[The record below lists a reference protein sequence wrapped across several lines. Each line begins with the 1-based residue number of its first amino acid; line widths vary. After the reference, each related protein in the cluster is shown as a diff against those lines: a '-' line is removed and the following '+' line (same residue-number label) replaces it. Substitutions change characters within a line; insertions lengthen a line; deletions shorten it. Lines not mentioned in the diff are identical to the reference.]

1 MINCTR
7 IDARGYNKR
16 NGNMFDYMLA
26 TERLS
31 IDSAVAYY
39 AGSGPDPRQTL
50 NWGGSLAAELGL
62 EGRPVTREVMEKLG
76 KGFSPTGRP
85 LCKNAGKEARLV
97 IKTDRWGNV
106 RLDDDGKP
114 MEKWEGGHRVGFD
127 LTISAPGDVSVA
139 FALADE
145 REKLAILEAHRQ
157 ACAVAMRYIESKVE
171 TRRGEG
177 GKEVIGTQGLV
188 WTAADHVS
196 NRNVQC
202 DLHTHHLAFGVS
214 KGEDGRWGTF
224 DAIEI
229 YRHRHAADH
238 LYKAE
243 LYSAMKALGYGIQRE
258 HEVDVMGR
266 ETGQI
271 LTTIAGI
278 DRELV
283 LQAKTRRQEIL
294 DYVKEHPD
302 ASHDEAC
309 KATRKKKEEPPF
321 EQVVKDWQ
329 QTFANIARERPDLVP
344 TTQSLKQTQGQHL
357 DPHTF
362 DEVLQRM
369 HENEAMFCEHD
380 LVRELGMEFAGQK
393 NAEEI
398 LNMVKE
404 FTEQDDLVRV
414 KAEHLH
420 EDDRGIRLARKHRE
434 DRFCAT
440 WMVEW
445 EAEIIRRSKER
456 ENETDLKLFRST
468 VDREIAAYEKRKGF
482 TLTEEQKAATGHLT
496 HGTAGVGVMSGLAGT
511 GKTTVAEV
519 YKQCFEA
526 EGKQLMGLAVSG
538 KAAAK
543 LEEESGMPC
552 MSVAKF
558 FSQVRQGKVALT
570 KRDVVVLDEAGMVAT
585 DDTLKLMTYCQG
597 VGAKLVMQGDSD
609 QLQPIAAGNG
619 FELAK
624 MALGDT
630 KLTEIRRQK
639 NAGDLI
645 TANSFYERDHQ
656 GKVKDMRRGHR
667 SRQGTFDM
675 GTEILNNLKQRNC
688 IDDFGTDKQAIKA
701 LVDDYLKD
709 KTPMDEKLVLAH
721 TRSEVKALTTGIRT
735 GLQKQ
740 GVLDKEEFTFR
751 SIVKGQWED
760 LTLSRRDRVMF
771 TATNND
777 LGVINGTEGTVES
790 IRKDKSGGYD
800 VVVRIEGSN
809 PKENGRIVQFNTSE
823 HNALAH
829 RYAMTVHKAQGQGK
843 SEVYHLATNMGML
856 DQQSALVAFTRLTKG
871 SYRMYTT
878 DEMMERMAERL
889 GTERHK
895 EMALSVG
902 LSETQ
907 AAPVRNLVQDVE
919 ELLAGLKPQPQLPGM
934 HVKQREM
941 RLTR

>member
-7 IDARGYNKR
+7 IDARGRNKG
-16 NGNMFDYMLA
+16 NGNMFDYILA
-26 TERLS
+26 TERLA

-39 AGSGPDPRQTL
+39 AGSGPDPRQTI
-50 NWGGSLAAELGL
+50 NWGGSLAAGLGL
-62 EGRPVTREVMEKLG
+62 EGQPVTREVMELLG

-85 LCKNAGKEARLV
+85 LCKNAGEEPRLV
-97 IKTDRWGNV
+97 IKKDRWGNV

-127 LTISAPGDVSVA
+127 LTFSAPGDVSIL
-139 FALADE
+139 FALAE
-145 REKLAILEAHRQ
+145 GQEKLAIMGAHRQ
-157 ACAVAMRYIESKVE
+157 ASGKGMSHIESMVE
-171 TRRGEG
+171 TRRGKA

-188 WTAADHVS
+188 WAAADHVS
-196 NRNVQC
+196 NRNVEP
-202 DLHTHHLAFGVS
+202 DLHTHHLVFGIT
-214 KGEDGRWGTF
+214 KGEVGDDQWGTF

-229 YRHRHAADH
+229 YRHQHAADR

-243 LYSAMKALGYGIQRE
+243 LYSELQKLGYNIHRE
-258 HEVDVMGR
+258 REVDVMGR

-271 LTTIAGI
+271 LATVAGI

-283 LQAKTRRQEIL
+283 LQMKTRRQEIL
-294 DYVKEHPD
+294 DYVKQHPS

-329 QTFANIARERPDLVP
+329 QTFANIAKERPDLVP
-344 TTQSLKQTQGQHL
+344 TTQSLKQTKGQHL

-362 DEVLQRM
+362 DEVLKRM

-398 LNMVKE
+398 LRMAKE
-404 FTEQDDLVRV
+404 FIEQDDLVRV

-420 EDDRGIRLARKHRE
+420 EDDRGQRLARKHRE
-434 DRFCAT
+434 DRFAAT

-456 ENETDLKLFRST
+456 ENETDLRLFRST

-482 TLTEEQKAATGHLT
+482 TLTEEQKAAIGHLT
-496 HGTAGVGVMSGLAGT
+496 YGTAGVGVMSGLAGT

-526 EGKQLMGLAVSG
+526 EGKQLMGLAVGG
-538 KAAAK
+538 KAAKK

-570 KRDVVVLDEAGMVAT
+570 KKDVVVLDEAGMVAT
-585 DDTLKLMTYCQG
+585 GDTLKLMTYCQS

-639 NAGDLI
+639 NARDLI
-645 TANSFYERDHQ
+645 TANSFYERDDH
-656 GKVKDMRRGHR
+656 GRVKDMRRGHR
-667 SRQGTFDM
+667 SRQGSLDM
-675 GTEILNNLKQRNC
+675 GAEILQNLQKRKC

-709 KTPMDEKLVLAH
+709 PTPMDEKLVLAH
-721 TRSEVKALTTGIRT
+721 TRGEVATLNMAIRK
-735 GLQKQ
+735 GLQDQ
-740 GVLDKEEFTFR
+740 GVLDTEEVTFR

-760 LTLSRRDRVMF
+760 LTLSRRERIMF

-790 IRKDKSGGYD
+790 IRKDKAGGYD
-800 VVVRIEGSN
+800 LVVRIEASN
-809 PKENGRIVQFNTSE
+809 PKENGRLVRFNTSE

-829 RYAMTVHKAQGQGK
+829 RYAMTVHKSQGQGK
-843 SEVYHLATNMGML
+843 AEIYHLATNMGML

-878 DEMMERMAERL
+878 DDVMERMTERL

-919 ELLAGLKPQPQLPGM
+919 ELLAGLKPKPQVP
-934 HVKQREM
+934 VQKQRGPV
-941 RLTR
+941 LTR

>member
-7 IDARGYNKR
+7 IDARGRNKG

-26 TERLS
+26 TERLA

-39 AGSGPDPRQTL
+39 AGSGPDPRQTI
-50 NWGGSLAAELGL
+50 NWGGSLAAGLGL
-62 EGRPVTREVMEKLG
+62 EGQPVTRDVMELLG

-85 LCKNAGKEARLV
+85 LCKNAGKEPRLV

-157 ACAVAMRYIESKVE
+157 ACAVAMGYIENKVE
-171 TRRGEG
+171 TRREKG

-196 NRNVQC
+196 NRNVEP
-202 DLHTHHLAFGVS
+202 DLHTHHLVYGIS
-214 KGEDGRWGTF
+214 KGEDGKWGTF

-243 LYSAMKALGYGIQRE
+243 LYAAMNALGYGIQRE
-258 HEVDVMGR
+258 REVNAMGR

-271 LTTIAGI
+271 ITSIAGI
-278 DRELV
+278 ERELV
-283 LQAKTRRQEIL
+283 LQVKTRRQEIL
-294 DYVKEHPD
+294 DYVKEHPN

-321 EQVVKDWQ
+321 EQVIKDWQ
-329 QTFANIARERPDLVP
+329 QTFANIAKERPDLVP

-357 DPHTF
+357 DPYTF
-362 DEVLQRM
+362 DEVLKRL

-380 LVRELGMEFAGQK
+380 LVRELGMEFAGLK

-398 LNMVKE
+398 LQMVKE

-420 EDDRGIRLARKHRE
+420 EDDRGQRLARKHRE
-434 DRFCAT
+434 DRFAAT

-456 ENETDLKLFRST
+456 ENETDLRLFRST

-482 TLTEEQKAATGHLT
+482 TLTEEQKAAIGHLT
-496 HGTAGVGVMSGLAGT
+496 SGTAGVGVMSGLAGT

-526 EGKQLMGLAVSG
+526 EGKQLIGLAVGG
-538 KAAAK
+538 KAAKK

-570 KRDVVVLDEAGMVAT
+570 KKDVVVLDEAGMVAT
-585 DDTLKLMTYCQG
+585 GDTLKLMTYCQQIG
-597 VGAKLVMQGDSD
+597 CKLILQGDSD
-609 QLQPIAAGNG
+609 QLQPISAGNG

-645 TANSFYERDHQ
+645 TANSFYERDHH
-656 GKVKDMRRGHR
+656 GRVKDMRRGHR
-667 SRQGTFDM
+667 SRQGTLDM
-675 GTEILNNLKQRNC
+675 GAQILRNLKERNC

-709 KTPMDEKLVLAH
+709 PTAMDEKLVLAH
-721 TRSEVKALTTGIRT
+721 TRGEVTTLNMAIRK
-735 GLQKQ
+735 GLQEQ
-740 GVLDKEEFTFR
+740 GVLDKEEVTFR
-751 SIVKGQWED
+751 SIAKGQWED
-760 LTLSRRDRVMF
+760 LTLSRQDRVMF

-790 IRKDKSGGYD
+790 IRKDKAEGYD
-800 VVVRIEGSN
+800 LVVRIEASN
-809 PKENGRIVQFNTSE
+809 PKENGRLVRFNSSE

-829 RYAMTVHKAQGQGK
+829 RYAMTVHKSQGQGK
-843 SEVYHLATNMGML
+843 AEIYHLATNMGML

-878 DEMMERMAERL
+878 DDVMERMAERL

-902 LSETQ
+902 LSENQ

-919 ELLAGLKPQPQLPGM
+919 ELLAGLKPKPQVPM
-934 HVKQREM
+934 QKQRGPV
-941 RLTR
+941 LTL

>member
-7 IDARGYNKR
+7 IDARGHNKR

-39 AGSGPDPRQTL
+39 AGSGPDPRQTI

-62 EGRPVTREVMEKLG
+62 EGQPVTRDVMELLG

-97 IKTDRWGNV
+97 IKMDRWGNV

-139 FALADE
+139 FAIADE
-145 REKLAILEAHRQ
+145 REKLAILAAHRQ
-157 ACAVAMRYIESKVE
+157 ACAVAMGYIESKVE
-171 TRRGEG
+171 TRREKG

-196 NRNVQC
+196 NRNVEP
-202 DLHTHHLAFGVS
+202 DLHTHHLVYGIS
-214 KGEDGRWGTF
+214 KGEDGKWGTF

-243 LYSAMKALGYGIQRE
+243 LYSAMKALGYNIHRE
-258 HEVDVMGR
+258 REVDVQGR

-271 LTTIAGI
+271 LTSIAGI

-283 LQAKTRRQEIL
+283 LQTKTRRQEIL
-294 DYVKEHPD
+294 DYVKEHPS

-329 QTFANIARERPDLVP
+329 QTFANIAKERPDLVP

-357 DPHTF
+357 NPHTF
-362 DEVLQRM
+362 EEVLKRM

-393 NAEEI
+393 SAGEV
-398 LNMVKE
+398 LKMVEE
-404 FTEQDDLVRV
+404 FTQQDDLVRV

-420 EDDRGIRLARKHRE
+420 EDDRGDRLARKHRE

-482 TLTEEQKAATGHLT
+482 TLTEEQKAAIGHLT
-496 HGTAGVGVMSGLAGT
+496 YGTAGVGVMSGLAGT

-526 EGKQLMGLAVSG
+526 GGKQLMGLAVGG
-538 KAAAK
+538 KAAKK

-570 KRDVVVLDEAGMVAT
+570 KKDVVVLDEAGMVAT
-585 DDTLKLMTYCQG
+585 GDTLKLMTYCQS
-597 VGAKLVMQGDSD
+597 VGAKLIMQGDSD

-645 TANSFYERDHQ
+645 TANSFYERDHH
-656 GKVKDMRRGHR
+656 GRVKDMRRGHR
-667 SRQGTFDM
+667 SRQGTLDM
-675 GTEILNNLKQRNC
+675 GAQILRNLKERNC

-709 KTPMDEKLVLAH
+709 PTPMDEKLVLAH
-721 TRSEVKALTTGIRT
+721 TRGEVTTLNMAIRK
-735 GLQKQ
+735 GLQEQ
-740 GVLDKEEFTFR
+740 GVLDKEEVTFR

-760 LTLSRRDRVMF
+760 LTLSRQDRVMF

-790 IRKDKSGGYD
+790 IRKDKAGGYD
-800 VVVRIEGSN
+800 LVVRIEASN
-809 PKENGRIVQFNTSE
+809 PKENGRLVRFNTSE

-829 RYAMTVHKAQGQGK
+829 RYAMTVHKSQGQGK
-843 SEVYHLATNMGML
+843 AEIYHLATNMGML

-878 DEMMERMAERL
+878 DDVMERMAERL

-919 ELLAGLKPQPQLPGM
+919 ELLAGLKPKPQVP
-934 HVKQREM
+934 VEKQKGPV
-941 RLTR
+941 LTL

>member
-7 IDARGYNKR
+7 IDARGHNKR

-26 TERLS
+26 TERLA

-39 AGSGPDPRQTL
+39 AGSGPDPRQTI

-62 EGRPVTREVMEKLG
+62 EGQPVTREVMELLG

-85 LCKNAGKEARLV
+85 LCKNAGEEPRLV
-97 IKTDRWGNV
+97 IKKDRWDNV

-114 MEKWEGGHRVGFD
+114 MEKWQGGHRVGFD

-157 ACAVAMRYIESKVE
+157 ACAVAMGYIESKVE
-171 TRRGEG
+171 TRREKG

-196 NRNVQC
+196 NRNVEP
-202 DLHTHHLAFGVS
+202 DLHTHHLVYGIS
-214 KGEDGRWGTF
+214 KGEDGKWGTF

-258 HEVDVMGR
+258 REVDVQGR

-271 LTTIAGI
+271 LTSIAGI

-283 LQAKTRRQEIL
+283 LQTKTRRQEIL
-294 DYVKEHPD
+294 DYVKEHPS

-344 TTQSLKQTQGQHL
+344 TTPSLKQTQGQHL

-362 DEVLQRM
+362 DEVLKRM

-393 NAEEI
+393 SAGEV
-398 LNMVKE
+398 LKMVEE
-404 FTEQDDLVRV
+404 FTQQDDLVRV

-420 EDDRGIRLARKHRE
+420 EDDRGNRLARKHRE
-434 DRFCAT
+434 DRFAAT

-482 TLTEEQKAATGHLT
+482 TLTEEQKAAIGHLT

-526 EGKQLMGLAVSG
+526 EGKRLMGLAVGG
-538 KAAAK
+538 KAAKK

-570 KRDVVVLDEAGMVAT
+570 KKDVVVLDEAGMIAT
-585 DDTLKLMTYCQG
+585 GDTLKLMTYCQRIG
-597 VGAKLVMQGDSD
+597 CKLLVQGDTD

-639 NAGDLI
+639 NAGDLV
-645 TANSFYERDHQ
+645 TANSFYERDHH
-656 GKVKDMRRGHR
+656 GRVKDMRRGHR
-667 SRQGTFDM
+667 SRQGTLDM
-675 GTEILNNLKQRNC
+675 GAQILRNLKERNC

-709 KTPMDEKLVLAH
+709 PTPMDEKLVLAH
-721 TRSEVKALTTGIRT
+721 TRGEVTTLNMAIRK
-735 GLQKQ
+735 GLQEQ
-740 GVLDKEEFTFR
+740 GVLDKEEVTFR

-760 LTLSRRDRVMF
+760 LTLSRQDRVMF

-790 IRKDKSGGYD
+790 IRKDKVGGYD
-800 VVVRIEGSN
+800 LVVRIEASN
-809 PKENGRIVQFNTSE
+809 PKENGRLVRFNSSE

-829 RYAMTVHKAQGQGK
+829 RYAMTVHKSQGQGK
-843 SEVYHLATNMGML
+843 AEIYHLATNMGML

-878 DEMMERMAERL
+878 DDVMERMTERL

-919 ELLAGLKPQPQLPGM
+919 ELLAGLKPKPQVP
-934 HVKQREM
+934 VQKQRGPV
-941 RLTR
+941 LTR

>member
-1 MINCTR
+1 
-7 IDARGYNKR
+7 
-16 NGNMFDYMLA
+16 MFDYMLA

-62 EGRPVTREVMEKLG
+62 EGRPVTREVMEQLG

>member
-7 IDARGYNKR
+7 IDARGHNKH

-39 AGSGPDPRQTL
+39 VGSGPDPRQTL

-62 EGRPVTREVMEKLG
+62 EGQPVTREVMEKLG

-171 TRRGEG
+171 TRRGEAG
-177 GKEVIGTQGLV
+177 VDVIGTAGLV
-188 WTAADHVS
+188 WAAADHVS
-196 NRNVQC
+196 NRNVES
-202 DLHTHHLAFGVS
+202 DLHTHHLSFGVS

-258 HEVDVMGR
+258 REVDVMGR

-283 LQAKTRRQEIL
+283 LQTKTRRQEIL

-329 QTFANIARERPDLVP
+329 QTFANIAKERPDLVP

-393 NAEEI
+393 DANQI
-398 LNMVKE
+398 LQMVKE

-420 EDDRGIRLARKHRE
+420 EDDRGNRLARKHRE

-445 EAEIIRRSKER
+445 EVEIIRRSKER

-468 VDREIAAYEKRKGF
+468 VDREIAAYEKQKGF
-482 TLTEEQKAATGHLT
+482 TLTEEQKAAIGHLT

-526 EGKQLMGLAVSG
+526 EGKRLMGLAVGG
-538 KAAAK
+538 KAAKK

-667 SRQGTFDM
+667 SRQGTIDM
-675 GTEILNNLKQRNC
+675 GTEILENLKQRNC
-688 IDDFGTDKQAIKA
+688 IDDFGTERQAIKA

-721 TRSEVKALTTGIRT
+721 TRSEVKALTMGIRN
-735 GLQKQ
+735 GLQEQ

-800 VVVRIEGSN
+800 LVVRIDSSN
-809 PKENGRIVQFNTSE
+809 PKEDGRILKFNTSE

-902 LSETQ
+902 LSSKQ
-907 AAPVRNLVQDVE
+907 ADPVRNLVQEVE
-919 ELLAGLKPQPQLPGM
+919 ALLAGLKSETEVPISNAER
-934 HVKQREM
+934 REM

>member
-7 IDARGYNKR
+7 IDARGRNKR

-31 IDSAVAYY
+31 IDGVVAYY
-39 AGSGPDPRQTL
+39 AGSGPDPRETL

-62 EGRPVTREVMEKLG
+62 EGQPVTREVMELLG
-76 KGFSPTGRP
+76 KGFSPTGKP
-85 LCKNAGKEARLV
+85 LCKNAGEEPQLV

-157 ACAVAMRYIESKVE
+157 ACAVAMGYIESKVE
-171 TRRGEG
+171 TRREKG

-196 NRNVQC
+196 NRNVQS
-202 DLHTHHLAFGVS
+202 DLHTHHLVYGIS
-214 KGEDGRWGTF
+214 KGEDGKWGTF

-258 HEVDVMGR
+258 REVDVMGR

-294 DYVKEHPD
+294 DYVKEHPS

-329 QTFANIARERPDLVP
+329 QTFANIAKERPDLVP
-344 TTQSLKQTQGQHL
+344 TTQSLKQTKGQHL

-362 DEVLQRM
+362 DEVLKRM

-393 NAEEI
+393 NAEQG
-398 LNMVKE
+398 LKMVKE

-420 EDDRGIRLARKHRE
+420 EDDRGNRLARKHRE
-434 DRFCAT
+434 DRFAAT

-482 TLTEEQKAATGHLT
+482 TLTEEQKAAIGHLT
-496 HGTAGVGVMSGLAGT
+496 YGTAGVGVMSGLAGT

-526 EGKQLMGLAVSG
+526 EGKQLMGLAVGG
-538 KAAAK
+538 KASKK

-570 KRDVVVLDEAGMVAT
+570 KKDVVVLDEAGMVAT
-585 DDTLKLMTYCQG
+585 GDTLKLMTYCQS

-645 TANSFYERDHQ
+645 TANSFYERDHH
-656 GKVKDMRRGHR
+656 GRVKDMRRGHR
-667 SRQGTFDM
+667 SRQGTLDM
-675 GTEILNNLKQRNC
+675 GAQILRNLKERNC

-709 KTPMDEKLVLAH
+709 PTPMDEKLVLAH
-721 TRSEVKALTTGIRT
+721 TRGEVTTLNMAIRK
-735 GLQKQ
+735 GLQEQ
-740 GVLDKEEFTFR
+740 GVLDKEEVTFR

-760 LTLSRRDRVMF
+760 LTLSRQDRVMF

-790 IRKDKSGGYD
+790 IRKDKAGGYD
-800 VVVRIEGSN
+800 LVVRIEASN
-809 PKENGRIVQFNTSE
+809 PKENGRLVRFNTSE

-829 RYAMTVHKAQGQGK
+829 RYAMTVHKSQGQGK
-843 SEVYHLATNMGML
+843 AEIYHLATNMGML

-878 DEMMERMAERL
+878 DDVMERMAERL

-919 ELLAGLKPQPQLPGM
+919 ELLAGLKPKLQVP
-934 HVKQREM
+934 VEKQKGPV
-941 RLTR
+941 LTL

>member
-7 IDARGYNKR
+7 IDARGRNKG

-26 TERLS
+26 TERLA
-31 IDSAVAYY
+31 IGSAVAYY

-50 NWGGSLAAELGL
+50 NWGGKLAAELGL
-62 EGRPVTREVMEKLG
+62 EDQPVTREVMEKLG

-85 LCKNAGKEARLV
+85 LCKNAGKEPRLV

-139 FALADE
+139 FALADD

-157 ACAVAMRYIESKVE
+157 ACAVAMGYIESKVE
-171 TRRGEG
+171 TRREKG

-196 NRNVQC
+196 NRNVEP
-202 DLHTHHLAFGVS
+202 DLHTHHLVYGIS
-214 KGEDGRWGTF
+214 KGEDGKWGTF

-258 HEVDVMGR
+258 REVDVMGR

-283 LQAKTRRQEIL
+283 LQTKTRRQEIL
-294 DYVKEHPD
+294 DYVKEHPS

-329 QTFANIARERPDLVP
+329 QTFANIAKERPDLVP
-344 TTQSLKQTQGQHL
+344 TTQSLKQTKGQHL

-362 DEVLQRM
+362 DEVLKRL

-380 LVRELGMEFAGQK
+380 LVKELGMEFAGQK
-393 NAEEI
+393 SAGEV
-398 LNMVKE
+398 LKMVEE

-420 EDDRGIRLARKHRE
+420 EDDRGNRLARKHRE

-440 WMVEW
+440 WMVEL

-456 ENETDLKLFRST
+456 ESETDLKLFRST

-482 TLTEEQKAATGHLT
+482 TLTEEQKAAIGHLT
-496 HGTAGVGVMSGLAGT
+496 YGTAGVGVMSGLAGT

-558 FSQVRQGKVALT
+558 FSQIRQGKVALT
-570 KRDVVVLDEAGMVAT
+570 KKDVVVLDEAGMVAT

-624 MALGDT
+624 MALGDK

-639 NAGDLI
+639 NADDLT
-645 TANSFYERDHQ
+645 TANSFYERDAE
-656 GKVKDMRRGHR
+656 GKVKNMRRGHR
-667 SRQGTFDM
+667 SRQGTFHM
-675 GTEILNNLKQRNC
+675 GEEILNNLKQRDC

-721 TRSEVKALTTGIRT
+721 TRSEVKALTTGIRK
-735 GLQKQ
+735 GLQEQ

-800 VVVRIEGSN
+800 LVVRIDSSN
-809 PKENGRIVQFNTSE
+809 PKEDGRILKFNTSE

-878 DEMMERMAERL
+878 DNVMDRLAERL

-902 LSETQ
+902 LSKRQ
-907 AAPVRNLVQDVE
+907 AVPVHNLVQDVE
-919 ELLAGLKPQPQLPGM
+919 ELLAGLKSQTQVPVEKHRGAV
-934 HVKQREM
+934 HNH
-941 RLTR
+941 

>member
-1 MINCTR
+1 MINCTP
-7 IDARGYNKR
+7 INARGNNK
-16 NGNMFDYMLA
+16 NNANIFDYMLA

-39 AGSGPDPRQTL
+39 AGGGPDPRQTI

-62 EGRPVTREVMEKLG
+62 EGQPVTREVMELLG

-85 LCKNAGKEARLV
+85 LCKNAGKEPRLV
-97 IKTDRWGNV
+97 IKKDRWGNV

-127 LTISAPGDVSVA
+127 LTISAPGDVSLA

-157 ACAVAMRYIESKVE
+157 ACGVAMRYIESKVE
-171 TRRGEG
+171 TRRGAG
-177 GKEVIGTQGLV
+177 GKEVIATQGLV

-196 NRNVQC
+196 NRNVEP
-202 DLHTHHLAFGVS
+202 DLHTHHLVYGIAM
-214 KGEDGRWGTF
+214 GEDGKWGTY
-224 DAIEI
+224 DSIEL
-229 YRHRHAADH
+229 YRHQHAADR

-243 LYSAMKALGYGIQRE
+243 LYAAMKALGYGIQRE
-258 HEVDVMGR
+258 REVDVMGR

-283 LQAKTRRQEIL
+283 LQTKTRRQEIL
-294 DYVKEHPD
+294 DYVKEHPS

-362 DEVLQRM
+362 DEVLKRM

-380 LVRELGMEFAGQK
+380 LVKELGMEFAGQK
-393 NAEEI
+393 SAREV
-398 LNMVKE
+398 LKMVEE

-420 EDDRGIRLARKHRE
+420 EDDRGNRLARKHRE

-482 TLTEEQKAATGHLT
+482 TLTEEQKAAIGHLT
-496 HGTAGVGVMSGLAGT
+496 YGTAGVGVMSGLAGT

-526 EGKQLMGLAVSG
+526 EGKQLMGLAVG
-538 KAAAK
+538 GRAAEK
-543 LEEESGMPC
+543 LELESGMPS
-552 MSVAKF
+552 MSVARF

-570 KRDVVVLDEAGMVAT
+570 KKDVVVLDEAGMVAT
-585 DDTLKLMTYCQG
+585 GDTLKLMTYCQS
-597 VGAKLVMQGDSD
+597 VGAKLIMQGDSD

-639 NAGDLI
+639 NVGDLI
-645 TANSFYERDHQ
+645 TANSFYERDRQ
-656 GKVKDMRRGHR
+656 GRVKDIRRGHR
-667 SRQGTFDM
+667 SRQGSLDM
-675 GTEILNNLKQRNC
+675 GAEILQNLQDRGC
-688 IDDFGTDKQAIKA
+688 IDDFGTDKQAVKA

-709 KTPMDEKLVLAH
+709 PTPMDEKLVLAH
-721 TRSEVKALTTGIRT
+721 TRGEVTTLNMAIRK
-735 GLQKQ
+735 GLQEQ
-740 GVLDKEEFTFR
+740 GVLDKEEVTFR

-777 LGVINGTEGTVES
+777 LGVINGTEGTVMD
-790 IRKDKSGGYD
+790 IRKDKAGGYD
-800 VVVRIEGSN
+800 LVVRIDASN
-809 PKENGRIVQFNTSE
+809 PKEDGRLVRFNTSE

-829 RYAMTVHKAQGQGK
+829 RYAMTVHKSQGQGK
-843 SEVYHLATNMGML
+843 AEIYHLATNMGML

-878 DEMMERMAERL
+878 DDVMERMAERL

-902 LSETQ
+902 LSENQ

-919 ELLAGLKPQPQLPGM
+919 ELLAGLKPKPQVP
-934 HVKQREM
+934 VQKQRGPV
-941 RLTR
+941 LTL

>member
-7 IDARGYNKR
+7 IDARGRNKG

-39 AGSGPDPRQTL
+39 AGSGPDPRQTI

-62 EGRPVTREVMEKLG
+62 EGQPVTREVMEQLG
-76 KGFSPTGRP
+76 KGFSPTGDK
-85 LCKNAGKEARLV
+85 LCKNAGEEPQLV
-97 IKTDRWGNV
+97 IKKDRWGNV

-157 ACAVAMRYIESKVE
+157 ACAVAMSYIESKVE
-171 TRRGEG
+171 TRRGAG
-177 GKEVIGTQGLV
+177 GKDVISTQGLV

-196 NRNVQC
+196 NRNVEP
-202 DLHTHHLAFGVS
+202 DLHTHHLVYGIT
-214 KGEDGRWGTF
+214 KGEDGQWGTF

-229 YRHRHAADH
+229 YRHRHAVDH

-243 LYSAMKALGYGIQRE
+243 LYTAMKALGYGIHRE
-258 HEVDVMGR
+258 GEVDVMGR

-283 LQAKTRRQEIL
+283 LQTKTRRQEIL
-294 DYVKEHPD
+294 DYVKEHPS

-329 QTFANIARERPDLVP
+329 QTFANIAKERPDLVP
-344 TTQSLKQTQGQHL
+344 TTQSLKQTQGQDL

-362 DEVLQRM
+362 EEVLKRM

-393 NAEEI
+393 SAREV
-398 LNMVKE
+398 LKMVEE

-420 EDDRGIRLARKHRE
+420 DDDRGNRLARKHRE

-468 VDREIAAYEKRKGF
+468 VDREVAAYEKRKGF
-482 TLTEEQKAATGHLT
+482 TLTDEQKAAIGHLT

-511 GKTTVAEV
+511 GKTTVADV

-526 EGKQLMGLAVSG
+526 EGKQLMGLAVGG
-538 KAAAK
+538 KAAKK

-570 KRDVVVLDEAGMVAT
+570 KKDVVVLDEAGMVAT
-585 DDTLKLMTYCQG
+585 GDTLKLMTYCQS

-645 TANSFYERDHQ
+645 TANSFYERDRQ
-656 GKVKDMRRGHR
+656 GRVKDMRRGHR
-667 SRQGTFDM
+667 SRQGTLDM
-675 GTEILNNLKQRNC
+675 GAQILRNLKERNC

-709 KTPMDEKLVLAH
+709 PTAMDEKLVLAH
-721 TRSEVKALTTGIRT
+721 TRGEVTTLNMAIRK
-735 GLQKQ
+735 GLQEQ
-740 GVLDKEEFTFR
+740 GVLDKEEVTFR

-760 LTLSRRDRVMF
+760 LTLSRQDRVMF

-790 IRKDKSGGYD
+790 IRKDKAGGYD
-800 VVVRIEGSN
+800 LVVRIEASN
-809 PKENGRIVQFNTSE
+809 PKENGRLVRFNTSE

-829 RYAMTVHKAQGQGK
+829 RYAMTVHKSQGQGK
-843 SEVYHLATNMGML
+843 AEIYHLATNMGML

-878 DEMMERMAERL
+878 DDVMERMAERL

-919 ELLAGLKPQPQLPGM
+919 ELLAGLKPKPQVP
-934 HVKQREM
+934 VEKQKGPV
-941 RLTR
+941 LTL

>member
-1 MINCTR
+1 MINRTP
-7 IDARGYNKR
+7 INAKGQNSHS
-16 NGNMFDYMLA
+16 GNMFDYMLA
-26 TERLS
+26 TERLT

-50 NWGGSLAAELGL
+50 NWGGKLAAELGL
-62 EGRPVTREVMEKLG
+62 EGQPVTREVMEKLG

-85 LCKNAGKEARLV
+85 LCKNAGKEPQLV

-139 FALADE
+139 FALADD

-171 TRRGEG
+171 TRRGEAG
-177 GKEVIGTQGLV
+177 VDVIGTAGLV
-188 WTAADHVS
+188 WAAADHVS
-196 NRNVQC
+196 NRNVES
-202 DLHTHHLAFGVS
+202 DLHTHHLVFGVS
-214 KGEDGRWGTF
+214 RGEDGRWGTY

-229 YRHRHAADH
+229 YRHTRAADH

-243 LYSAMKALGYGIQRE
+243 LYAAMKALGYGIQRE
-258 HEVDVMGR
+258 REVDVMGH

-283 LQAKTRRQEIL
+283 LKMKTRRQEIL
-294 DYVKEHPD
+294 DYVKEHPN

-329 QTFANIARERPDLVP
+329 QTLSNIAKEHPELVP
-344 TTQSLKQTQGQHL
+344 TTQSLKQTKGQHL

-362 DEVLQRM
+362 DEVLKRM
-369 HENEAMFCEHD
+369 HENEAMFCEHN

-393 NAEEI
+393 NSEEV
-398 LNMVKE
+398 LQMVKE

-414 KAEHLH
+414 KPEYLH
-420 EDDRGIRLARKHRE
+420 KEDRGATLARRHSE
-434 DRFCAT
+434 DRFSAT
-440 WMVEW
+440 WMVEL

-456 ENETDLKLFRST
+456 ESETDLKLFRST

-482 TLTEEQKAATGHLT
+482 TLTEEQKAAIGHLT
-496 HGTAGVGVMSGLAGT
+496 YGTAGVGVMSGLAGT

-558 FSQVRQGKVALT
+558 FSQIRQGKVALT
-570 KRDVVVLDEAGMVAT
+570 KKDVVVLDEAGMVAT

-624 MALGDT
+624 MALGDK

-639 NAGDLI
+639 NADDLT
-645 TANSFYERDHQ
+645 TANSFYERDAE
-656 GKVKDMRRGHR
+656 GKVKNMRRGHR
-667 SRQGTFDM
+667 SRQGTFHM
-675 GTEILNNLKQRNC
+675 GEEILNNLKQRDC

-721 TRSEVKALTTGIRT
+721 TRSEVKALTTGIRK
-735 GLQKQ
+735 GLQEQ

-777 LGVINGTEGTVES
+777 LGVINGTEGMVES

-800 VVVRIEGSN
+800 LVVRIDSSN
-809 PKENGRIVQFNTSE
+809 PKEDGRILKFNTSE

-878 DEMMERMAERL
+878 DNVMDRLAERL

-902 LSETQ
+902 LSKRQ
-907 AAPVRNLVQDVE
+907 AVPVRNLVQDVE
-919 ELLAGLKPQPQLPGM
+919 ALLAGLKSETEVPISNAER
-934 HVKQREM
+934 REM

>member
-7 IDARGYNKR
+7 IDARGRNKG

-26 TERLS
+26 TEHLT

-39 AGSGPDPRQTL
+39 AGSGPDPRQTI
-50 NWGGSLAAELGL
+50 NWGGKLAAELGL
-62 EGRPVTREVMEKLG
+62 EGQPVTREVMELLG

-85 LCKNAGKEARLV
+85 LCKNAGKEPRLV
-97 IKTDRWGNV
+97 IKKDRWGNV
-106 RLDDDGKP
+106 RLDDYGKP

-145 REKLAILEAHRQ
+145 REKLAILEAHRH
-157 ACAVAMRYIESKVE
+157 ACGVAMRYIESKVE
-171 TRRGEG
+171 TRRGEA
-177 GKEVIGTQGLV
+177 GKDAMDIQGLV

-196 NRNVQC
+196 NRNVEP
-202 DLHTHHLAFGVS
+202 DLHTHHLVYGIT
-214 KGEDGRWGTF
+214 KGEDGGWGTY
-224 DAIEI
+224 DAKELF
-229 YRHRHAADH
+229 RHQQAADR

-243 LYSAMKALGYGIQRE
+243 LYATMKGLGYGIHRE
-258 HEVDVMGR
+258 REVDVMGR

-294 DYVKEHPD
+294 DYVKEHPN
-302 ASHDEAC
+302 ASHAEAC
-309 KATRKKKEEPPF
+309 KSTRKKKEEPPF

-362 DEVLQRM
+362 NEVLKRM

-380 LVRELGMEFAGQK
+380 LVKELGMEFAGQK
-393 NAEEI
+393 SAREV
-398 LNMVKE
+398 LKMVEE

-468 VDREIAAYEKRKGF
+468 VDREIAAYEKQKGF
-482 TLTEEQKAATGHLT
+482 TLTEEQKAAIGHLT

-558 FSQVRQGKVALT
+558 FSQLRQGKVALT
-570 KRDVVVLDEAGMVAT
+570 KNVVVVLDEAGMVAT
-585 DDTLKLMTYCQG
+585 DDTLKLMTYCQS

-624 MALGDT
+624 IALGDT

-645 TANSFYERDHQ
+645 TANSFYERDRQ
-656 GKVKDMRRGHR
+656 GRVKDMRRGHR
-667 SRQGTFDM
+667 SRQGSLDM
-675 GTEILNNLKQRNC
+675 GAEILQNLQDRGC

-709 KTPMDEKLVLAH
+709 PTPMDEKLVLAH
-721 TRSEVKALTTGIRT
+721 TRGEVTTLNMAIRK
-735 GLQKQ
+735 GLQEQ

-751 SIVKGQWED
+751 SIVKGKWED

-790 IRKDKSGGYD
+790 IRKDKAGGYD
-800 VVVRIEGSN
+800 LVVRIEASN
-809 PKENGRIVQFNTSE
+809 PKENGRLVRFNTSE

-829 RYAMTVHKAQGQGK
+829 RYAMTVHKSQGQGK
-843 SEVYHLATNMGML
+843 AEIYHLATNMGML

-878 DEMMERMAERL
+878 DDVMERMAERL

-895 EMALSVG
+895 EMVLSVG

-907 AAPVRNLVQDVE
+907 PKQIAQLVED
-919 ELLAGLKPQPQLPGM
+919 
-934 HVKQREM
+934 VKQL
-941 RLTR
+941 LTQFDRPELGPLQKKATHSL

>member
-7 IDARGYNKR
+7 IDARGHNKR

-26 TERLS
+26 TERLA

-39 AGSGPDPRQTL
+39 AGSGPDPRQTI

-62 EGRPVTREVMEKLG
+62 EGQPVTREVMEKLG

-85 LCKNAGKEARLV
+85 LCKNAGEEPQLV

-157 ACAVAMRYIESKVE
+157 ACAVAMGYIESKVE
-171 TRRGEG
+171 TRREKG

-196 NRNVQC
+196 NRNVEP
-202 DLHTHHLAFGVS
+202 DLHTHHLVYGIS
-214 KGEDGRWGTF
+214 KGKDGKWGTF

-243 LYSAMKALGYGIQRE
+243 LYAAMKALGYGIQRE
-258 HEVDVMGR
+258 REVDVMGR
-266 ETGQI
+266 ETGQV

-283 LQAKTRRQEIL
+283 LQAKTRRKEIL
-294 DYVKEHPD
+294 DYVKEHPS

-329 QTFANIARERPDLVP
+329 QTFANIAKERPDLVP
-344 TTQSLKQTQGQHL
+344 TTQSLKQTKGQHL

-362 DEVLQRM
+362 DEVLKRM

-393 NAEEI
+393 SAGEV
-398 LNMVKE
+398 LKMVEE
-404 FTEQDDLVRV
+404 FTQQDDLVRV

-420 EDDRGIRLARKHRE
+420 EDDRGQRVARKHRE
-434 DRFCAT
+434 DRFAAT

-482 TLTEEQKAATGHLT
+482 TLTKEQKAAIGHLT

-526 EGKQLMGLAVSG
+526 EGKQLMGLAVGG
-538 KAAAK
+538 KAAKK

-570 KRDVVVLDEAGMVAT
+570 KKDVVVLDEAGMVAT
-585 DDTLKLMTYCQG
+585 GDTLKLMTYCQS
-597 VGAKLVMQGDSD
+597 VGAKLIMQGDSD

-645 TANSFYERDHQ
+645 TANSFYERDHH
-656 GKVKDMRRGHR
+656 GRVKDMRRGHR
-667 SRQGTFDM
+667 SRQGTLDM
-675 GTEILNNLKQRNC
+675 GAQILLNLKERNC

-709 KTPMDEKLVLAH
+709 PTPMDEKLVLAH
-721 TRSEVKALTTGIRT
+721 TRGEVTTLNMAIRK
-735 GLQKQ
+735 GLQEQ
-740 GVLDKEEFTFR
+740 GVLDKEEVTFR

-790 IRKDKSGGYD
+790 IRKDKAGGYD
-800 VVVRIEGSN
+800 LVVRIEASN
-809 PKENGRIVQFNTSE
+809 PKENGRLVRFNTSE

-829 RYAMTVHKAQGQGK
+829 RYAMTVHKSQGQGK
-843 SEVYHLATNMGML
+843 AEIYHLATNMGML

-878 DEMMERMAERL
+878 DDVMERMAERL

-919 ELLAGLKPQPQLPGM
+919 ELLAGLKPKPQVP
-934 HVKQREM
+934 VQKQRGPV
-941 RLTR
+941 LTR

>member
-7 IDARGYNKR
+7 IDARGRNKG

-26 TERLS
+26 TERLA
-31 IDSAVAYY
+31 IGSAVAYY

-50 NWGGSLAAELGL
+50 NWGGKLAAELGL
-62 EGRPVTREVMEKLG
+62 EDQPVTREVMEKLG

-85 LCKNAGKEARLV
+85 LCKNAGKEPRLV

-139 FALADE
+139 FALADD

-157 ACAVAMRYIESKVE
+157 ACAVAMGYIESKVE
-171 TRRGEG
+171 TRREKG

-196 NRNVQC
+196 NRNVEP
-202 DLHTHHLAFGVS
+202 DLHTHHLVYGIS
-214 KGEDGRWGTF
+214 KGEDGKWGTF

-243 LYSAMKALGYGIQRE
+243 LYAAMKALGYAIQRE
-258 HEVDVMGR
+258 REVDVMGR

-283 LQAKTRRQEIL
+283 LQTKTRRQEIL
-294 DYVKEHPD
+294 DYVKEHPS

-329 QTFANIARERPDLVP
+329 QTFANIAKERPDLVP
-344 TTQSLKQTQGQHL
+344 TTQSLKQTKGQHL

-362 DEVLQRM
+362 DEVLKRL

-380 LVRELGMEFAGQK
+380 LVKELGMEFAGQK
-393 NAEEI
+393 SAGEV
-398 LNMVKE
+398 LKMVEE

-420 EDDRGIRLARKHRE
+420 EDDRGNRLARKHRE

-440 WMVEW
+440 WMVEL

-456 ENETDLKLFRST
+456 ESETDLKLFRST

-482 TLTEEQKAATGHLT
+482 TLTEEQKAAIGHLT
-496 HGTAGVGVMSGLAGT
+496 YGTAGVGVMSGLAGT

-558 FSQVRQGKVALT
+558 FSQIRQGKVALT
-570 KRDVVVLDEAGMVAT
+570 KKDVVVLDEAGMVAT

-624 MALGDT
+624 MALGDK

-639 NAGDLI
+639 NADDLT
-645 TANSFYERDHQ
+645 TANSFYERDAE
-656 GKVKDMRRGHR
+656 GKVKNMRRGHR
-667 SRQGTFDM
+667 SRQGTFHM
-675 GTEILNNLKQRNC
+675 GEEILNNLKQRDC

-721 TRSEVKALTTGIRT
+721 TRSEVKALTTGIRK
-735 GLQKQ
+735 GLQEQ

-760 LTLSRRDRVMF
+760 LTLSRSDRVMF

-800 VVVRIEGSN
+800 LVVRIDSSN
-809 PKENGRIVQFNTSE
+809 PKEDGRILKFNTSE

-878 DEMMERMAERL
+878 DNVMDRLAERL

-902 LSETQ
+902 LSKRQ
-907 AAPVRNLVQDVE
+907 AVPVHNLVQDVE
-919 ELLAGLKPQPQLPGM
+919 ELLAGLKSQTQVPVEKHRGAV
-934 HVKQREM
+934 HNH
-941 RLTR
+941 

>member
-1 MINCTR
+1 MFNCTR
-7 IDARGYNKR
+7 IDARGNNKR
-16 NGNMFDYMLA
+16 NGNMFDYLLA
-26 TERLS
+26 TERLA

-50 NWGGSLAAELGL
+50 SWGGSLAAELGL
-62 EGRPVTREVMEKLG
+62 EGREVTKELMTMLG
-76 KGFSPTGRP
+76 EGFSPTGQP
-85 LCKNAGKEARLV
+85 LCKNAGEEPRLV
-97 IKTDRWGNV
+97 IKKDRWGNV

-145 REKLAILEAHRQ
+145 REKLAILEAHRH
-157 ACAVAMRYIESKVE
+157 ACAVAMGYIESKVE
-171 TRRGEG
+171 TRREKG

-188 WTAADHVS
+188 WTAADHIS

-202 DLHTHHLAFGVS
+202 DLHTHHLVFGVS

-258 HEVDVMGR
+258 REVDVMGR

-283 LQAKTRRQEIL
+283 LQTKTRRQEIL
-294 DYVKEHPD
+294 DYVKEHPS

-329 QTFANIARERPDLVP
+329 QTFANIAKERPDLVP
-344 TTQSLKQTQGQHL
+344 TTQSLKQTKGQHL

-362 DEVLQRM
+362 DEVLKRM

-393 NAEEI
+393 SAGEV
-398 LNMVKE
+398 LKMVEE
-404 FTEQDDLVRV
+404 FTQQDDLVRV

-420 EDDRGIRLARKHRE
+420 EDDRGDRLARKHRE

-456 ENETDLKLFRST
+456 ENETDLKLFCST
-468 VDREIAAYEKRKGF
+468 VGREIAAYEKRKGF
-482 TLTEEQKAATGHLT
+482 TLTEEQKAAIGHLT
-496 HGTAGVGVMSGLAGT
+496 YGTAGVGVMSGLAGT

-526 EGKQLMGLAVSG
+526 EGKQLMGLAVG
-538 KAAAK
+538 GRAAEK
-543 LEEESGMPC
+543 LELESGMPS
-552 MSVAKF
+552 MSVARF

-570 KRDVVVLDEAGMVAT
+570 KKDVVVLDEAGMVAT
-585 DDTLKLMTYCQG
+585 GDTLKLMTYCQS
-597 VGAKLVMQGDSD
+597 VGAKLIMQGDSD

-639 NAGDLI
+639 NVGDLI
-645 TANSFYERDHQ
+645 TANSFYERDRQ
-656 GKVKDMRRGHR
+656 GRVKDIRRGHR
-667 SRQGTFDM
+667 SRQGSLDM
-675 GTEILNNLKQRNC
+675 GAEILQNLQDRGC

-709 KTPMDEKLVLAH
+709 PTPMDEKLVLAH
-721 TRSEVKALTTGIRT
+721 TRGEVTTLNMAIRK
-735 GLQKQ
+735 GLQEQ
-740 GVLDKEEFTFR
+740 GVLDKEEVTFR

-771 TATNND
+771 TATNKD

-790 IRKDKSGGYD
+790 IRKDKAGGYNL
-800 VVVRIEGSN
+800 VVRIEASN
-809 PKENGRIVQFNTSE
+809 PKENGRLVRFNTSE

-829 RYAMTVHKAQGQGK
+829 RYAMTVHKSQGQGK
-843 SEVYHLATNMGML
+843 AEIYHLATNMGML

-878 DEMMERMAERL
+878 DDVMERMAERL

-919 ELLAGLKPQPQLPGM
+919 ELLAGLKPKPQVP
-934 HVKQREM
+934 VDKQKGPV
-941 RLTR
+941 LTL

>member
-7 IDARGYNKR
+7 IDARGRNKG

-26 TERLS
+26 TERLA

-39 AGSGPDPRQTL
+39 AGGGPDPRQTI

-62 EGRPVTREVMEKLG
+62 EGQPVTREVMELLG

-85 LCKNAGKEARLV
+85 LCKNAGKEPRLV
-97 IKTDRWGNV
+97 IKKDRWGNV

-157 ACAVAMRYIESKVE
+157 ACGVAMRYIESKVE
-171 TRRGEG
+171 TRRGEA
-177 GKEVIGTQGLV
+177 GKDAMDIQGLV

-196 NRNVQC
+196 NRNVEP
-202 DLHTHHLAFGVS
+202 DLHTHHLVYGIT
-214 KGEDGRWGTF
+214 KGEDGGWCTY
-224 DAIEI
+224 DAKELF
-229 YRHRHAADH
+229 RHQQAADR

-243 LYSAMKALGYGIQRE
+243 LYATMKGLGYGIHRE
-258 HEVDVMGR
+258 REVDVMGR

-283 LQAKTRRQEIL
+283 LQAKTRRQEIM
-294 DYVKEHPD
+294 DYVKEHPN
-302 ASHDEAC
+302 ASHAEAC

-362 DEVLQRM
+362 DEVLKRM

-380 LVRELGMEFAGQK
+380 LVKELGMEFAGQK
-393 NAEEI
+393 SAREV
-398 LNMVKE
+398 LKMVEE

-420 EDDRGIRLARKHRE
+420 EDDRGNRLARKHRE

-468 VDREIAAYEKRKGF
+468 VDREIAVYEKRKGF
-482 TLTEEQKAATGHLT
+482 TLTEEQKAAIGHLT
-496 HGTAGVGVMSGLAGT
+496 YGTAGVGVMSGLAGT

-558 FSQVRQGKVALT
+558 FSQLRQGKVALT
-570 KRDVVVLDEAGMVAT
+570 KNVVVVLDEAGMVAT

-667 SRQGTFDM
+667 SRQGTLDM
-675 GTEILNNLKQRNC
+675 GAQTLRNLKERNC
-688 IDDFGTDKQAIKA
+688 IDDFGTEKQAIKA

-709 KTPMDEKLVLAH
+709 PTPMDEKLVLAH
-721 TRSEVKALTTGIRT
+721 TRSEVKALTTGIRK
-735 GLQKQ
+735 GLQEQ
-740 GVLDKEEFTFR
+740 GVLDTEEFTFR

-790 IRKDKSGGYD
+790 IRKDKAGGYD
-800 VVVRIEGSN
+800 LVVRIEASN
-809 PKENGRIVQFNTSE
+809 PKENGRLVRFNTSE

-829 RYAMTVHKAQGQGK
+829 RYAMTVHKSQGQGK
-843 SEVYHLATNMGML
+843 AEIYHLATNMGML

-878 DEMMERMAERL
+878 DDVMERMAERL

-902 LSETQ
+902 LSANQ

-919 ELLAGLKPQPQLPGM
+919 ELLAGLKPKHQVPVQ
-934 HVKQREM
+934 KQRGPV
-941 RLTR
+941 LTR

>member
-7 IDARGYNKR
+7 IDARGHNKN

-26 TERLS
+26 TERLA

-50 NWGGSLAAELGL
+50 NWGGKLAAELDL
-62 EGRPVTREVMEKLG
+62 EDQPVTRRVMELLG

-85 LCKNAGKEARLV
+85 LCKNAGEEPQLV
-97 IKTDRWGNV
+97 IKTDRMGNV

-139 FALADE
+139 FALADD

-171 TRRGEG
+171 TRRGQG
-177 GKEVIGTQGLV
+177 GVDVIGTAGLV

-196 NRNVQC
+196 NRNVEP
-202 DLHTHHLAFGVS
+202 DLHTHHLVYGIS
-214 KGEDGRWGTF
+214 MGEDGQWGTF

-238 LYKAE
+238 LYKVE
-243 LYSAMKALGYGIQRE
+243 LYAAMKALGYGIQRE
-258 HEVDVMGR
+258 REVDVMGH
-266 ETGQI
+266 ETGQT

-283 LQAKTRRQEIL
+283 LQTKTRRQEIL
-294 DYVKEHPD
+294 DYVKEHPN

-329 QTFANIARERPDLVP
+329 QTFANIAKEHPELVP
-344 TTQSLKQTQGQHL
+344 TTQSLKQTKGQHL

-393 NAEEI
+393 NSEEI
-398 LNMVKE
+398 LRMVNE

-414 KAEHLH
+414 KAEYLH
-420 EDDRGIRLARKHRE
+420 EDDRGVRLARKHRE

-468 VDREIAAYEKRKGF
+468 VDRVIAAYETRKGF
-482 TLTEEQKAATGHLT
+482 TLTEEQNAAIGHLT

-558 FSQVRQGKVALT
+558 FSQLRQGKVALT
-570 KRDVVVLDEAGMVAT
+570 KNVVVVLDEAGMIAT
-585 DDTLKLMTYCQG
+585 GDTLKLMTYCQG
-597 VGAKLVMQGDSD
+597 VGAKLILQGDSD

-645 TANSFYERDHQ
+645 TANSFYERDQQ

-667 SRQGTFDM
+667 SRRDTFDM

-688 IDDFGTDKQAIKA
+688 IDDFGTERQAIKA

-709 KTPMDEKLVLAH
+709 ETPMDEKLVLAH
-721 TRSEVKALTTGIRT
+721 TRSEVKALTTGIRK
-735 GLQKQ
+735 GLQEQ
-740 GVLDKEEFTFR
+740 GVLDREEFTFR

-800 VVVRIEGSN
+800 VVVRIQGSN

-878 DEMMERMAERL
+878 DDVMERMAERL

-919 ELLAGLKPQPQLPGM
+919 ELLAGLKPQPRVPITNAEL
-934 HVKQREM
+934 REM

>member
-7 IDARGYNKR
+7 IDARGHNKR

-62 EGRPVTREVMEKLG
+62 EGQPVTREVMELLG
-76 KGFSPTGRP
+76 KGFSPKGTP
-85 LCKNAGKEARLV
+85 LCKNAGEEPQLV

-139 FALADE
+139 FALADD

-171 TRRGEG
+171 TRRGRA
-177 GKEVIGTQGLV
+177 GKDVIDTQGLV
-188 WTAADHVS
+188 WAAADHTS

-202 DLHTHHLAFGVS
+202 DLHTHHLVFGVS

-258 HEVDVMGR
+258 REVDAMGR

-283 LQAKTRRQEIL
+283 LQTKTRRQEIL
-294 DYVKEHPD
+294 DYVKEHPN

-321 EQVVKDWQ
+321 DQVVKDWQ
-329 QTFANIARERPDLVP
+329 KTFANIARERPDLVP

-404 FTEQDDLVRV
+404 FTEQHDLVRV

-420 EDDRGIRLARKHRE
+420 EDDRGNRLARKHRE

-482 TLTEEQKAATGHLT
+482 TLTEEQKAAIGHLT

-558 FSQVRQGKVALT
+558 FSQLQQGKVALT
-570 KRDVVVLDEAGMVAT
+570 KNDVVVLDEAGMIAT

-597 VGAKLVMQGDSD
+597 VGAKLILQGDSD

-639 NAGDLI
+639 NAGDLT

-667 SRQGTFDM
+667 SRQGTFHM
-675 GTEILNNLKQRNC
+675 GEEILNNLKQRDC
-688 IDDFGTDKQAIKA
+688 VDDFGTEKQAIKA

-721 TRSEVKALTTGIRT
+721 TRSEVKALTTGIRK
-735 GLQKQ
+735 GLQEQ

-800 VVVRIEGSN
+800 LVVRIEGSN

-919 ELLAGLKPQPQLPGM
+919 ELLAGLKPQPRVPITNVEL
-934 HVKQREM
+934 REM

>member
-7 IDARGYNKR
+7 IDARGHNKG

-26 TERLS
+26 TERLA

-39 AGSGPDPRQTL
+39 AGSGPDPRQTI

-62 EGRPVTREVMEKLG
+62 EWQPVTREVMELLG
-76 KGFSPTGRP
+76 KGFSPTGEK
-85 LCKNAGKEARLV
+85 LCKNAGEEPQLV

-127 LTISAPGDVSVA
+127 LTISAPGDVSVV

-157 ACAVAMRYIESKVE
+157 ACAVAMGYIESKVE
-171 TRRGEG
+171 TRREKG

-188 WTAADHVS
+188 WTAADHTS

-202 DLHTHHLAFGVS
+202 DLHTHHLVFGVS
-214 KGEDGRWGTF
+214 KGEDGKWGTF

-243 LYSAMKALGYGIQRE
+243 LYSAMKALGYNIHRE
-258 HEVDVMGR
+258 REVDVQGR

-271 LTTIAGI
+271 LTSIAGI

-283 LQAKTRRQEIL
+283 LQTKTRRQEIL
-294 DYVKEHPD
+294 DYVKEHPS

-362 DEVLQRM
+362 DEVLKRM

-380 LVRELGMEFAGQK
+380 LVKELGMEFAGQK
-393 NAEEI
+393 SAVEV
-398 LNMVKE
+398 LKMVEE
-404 FTEQDDLVRV
+404 FTQQDDLVRV

-420 EDDRGIRLARKHRE
+420 EDDRGDRLARKHRE

-482 TLTEEQKAATGHLT
+482 TLTEEQKAAIGHLT
-496 HGTAGVGVMSGLAGT
+496 YGTTGVGVMSGLAGT

-526 EGKQLMGLAVSG
+526 EGKQLMGLAVGG
-538 KAAAK
+538 KAAKK

-570 KRDVVVLDEAGMVAT
+570 KKDVVVLDEAGMVAT
-585 DDTLKLMTYCQG
+585 GDTLKLMTYCQS

-639 NAGDLI
+639 NARDLI

-656 GKVKDMRRGHR
+656 GRVKDMRRGHR
-667 SRQGTFDM
+667 SRQGTLDM
-675 GTEILNNLKQRNC
+675 GAQILRNLKERNC

-709 KTPMDEKLVLAH
+709 PTPMDEKLVLAH
-721 TRSEVKALTTGIRT
+721 TRGEVTTLNMAIRK
-735 GLQKQ
+735 GLQEQ

-760 LTLSRRDRVMF
+760 LTLSRQDRVMF

-790 IRKDKSGGYD
+790 IRKDKVGGYD
-800 VVVRIEGSN
+800 LVVRIEASN
-809 PKENGRIVQFNTSE
+809 PKENGRLVRFNTSE

-829 RYAMTVHKAQGQGK
+829 RYAMTVHKSQGQGK
-843 SEVYHLATNMGML
+843 AEIYHLATNKGML

-878 DEMMERMAERL
+878 DDVMERMAERL

-907 AAPVRNLVQDVE
+907 AAHVRNLVQDVE
-919 ELLAGLKPQPQLPGM
+919 ELLAGLKPKPQVP
-934 HVKQREM
+934 VQKQRGPV
-941 RLTR
+941 LTR

>member
-7 IDARGYNKR
+7 IDARGRNKG

-39 AGSGPDPRQTL
+39 AGSGPDPRQTI
-50 NWGGSLAAELGL
+50 NWGGSLAAGLGL
-62 EGRPVTREVMEKLG
+62 EGQPVTREVMELLG

-85 LCKNAGKEARLV
+85 LCKNAGEEPRLV
-97 IKTDRWGNV
+97 IKKDRWGNV

-157 ACAVAMRYIESKVE
+157 ACAVAMGYIESKVE
-171 TRRGEG
+171 TRREKG

-188 WTAADHVS
+188 WTAADHIS

-202 DLHTHHLAFGVS
+202 DLHTHHLVFGVS

-258 HEVDVMGR
+258 REVDVQGR

-271 LTTIAGI
+271 LTSIAGI

-283 LQAKTRRQEIL
+283 LQTKTRRQEIL
-294 DYVKEHPD
+294 DYVKEHPN

-329 QTFANIARERPDLVP
+329 QTFANIAKERPDLVP
-344 TTQSLKQTQGQHL
+344 TTQSLKQTKGQHL

-362 DEVLQRM
+362 DEVLKRM

-393 NAEEI
+393 SAGEV
-398 LNMVKE
+398 LKMVEE
-404 FTEQDDLVRV
+404 FTQQDDLVRV

-420 EDDRGIRLARKHRE
+420 EDDRGNRLARKHRE
-434 DRFCAT
+434 DRFAAT

-482 TLTEEQKAATGHLT
+482 TLTEEQKAAIGHLT
-496 HGTAGVGVMSGLAGT
+496 YGTAGVGVMSGLAGT

-526 EGKQLMGLAVSG
+526 EGKQLMGLAVGG
-538 KAAAK
+538 KAAKK

-570 KRDVVVLDEAGMVAT
+570 KKDVVVLDEAGMIAT
-585 DDTLKLMTYCQG
+585 GDTLKLMTYCQQIG
-597 VGAKLVMQGDSD
+597 CKLLLQGDTD

-645 TANSFYERDHQ
+645 TANSFYERDHH

-667 SRQGTFDM
+667 SRQGSLDM
-675 GTEILNNLKQRNC
+675 GAETLQNLQKRNC

-709 KTPMDEKLVLAH
+709 PTPMDEKLVLAH
-721 TRSEVKALTTGIRT
+721 TRGEVTSLNMAIRK
-735 GLQKQ
+735 GLQEQ
-740 GVLDKEEFTFR
+740 GMLDKEEVTFR
-751 SIVKGQWED
+751 SIVKGKWED

-771 TATNND
+771 TATNNE

-790 IRKDKSGGYD
+790 IRKDKAGGYD
-800 VVVRIEGSN
+800 LVVRIEASN
-809 PKENGRIVQFNTSE
+809 PKENGRLVRFNTSE

-829 RYAMTVHKAQGQGK
+829 RYAMTVHKSQGQGK
-843 SEVYHLATNMGML
+843 AEIYHLATNMGML

-878 DEMMERMAERL
+878 DDVMERMAERL

-902 LSETQ
+902 LSENQ

-919 ELLAGLKPQPQLPGM
+919 ELLAGLKPKPQVP
-934 HVKQREM
+934 VQKQRGPV
-941 RLTR
+941 LTR

>member
-7 IDARGYNKR
+7 IDARGRNKG

-26 TERLS
+26 TERLA

-39 AGSGPDPRQTL
+39 AGSGPDPRQTI

-62 EGRPVTREVMEKLG
+62 EGQSVIREVMELLG
-76 KGFSPTGRP
+76 KGYSPTGEK
-85 LCKNAGKEARLV
+85 LCKNAGEEPQLV
-97 IKTDRWGNV
+97 IKKDRWGNV

-157 ACAVAMRYIESKVE
+157 ACAVAMGYIESKVE
-171 TRRGEG
+171 TRREKG

-196 NRNVQC
+196 NRNVEP
-202 DLHTHHLAFGVS
+202 DLHTHHLVYGIS
-214 KGEDGRWGTF
+214 KGEDGKWGTF

-258 HEVDVMGR
+258 REVDVMGR

-283 LQAKTRRQEIL
+283 LQTKTRRQEIL
-294 DYVKEHPD
+294 DYVKEHPS

-309 KATRKKKEEPPF
+309 KATRNKKEEPPF

-329 QTFANIARERPDLVP
+329 QTFANIAKERPVLVP
-344 TTQSLKQTQGQHL
+344 TTQSLKQTQGHHL

-362 DEVLQRM
+362 DEVLKRM

-393 NAEEI
+393 NAEQV
-398 LNMVKE
+398 LKMVKE

-420 EDDRGIRLARKHRE
+420 EDDRGNRLARKHRE
-434 DRFCAT
+434 DRFAAT

-482 TLTEEQKAATGHLT
+482 TLTEEQKAAIGHLT
-496 HGTAGVGVMSGLAGT
+496 YGTAGVGVMSGLAGT

-526 EGKQLMGLAVSG
+526 EGKQLMGLAVGG
-538 KAAAK
+538 KAAKK

-570 KRDVVVLDEAGMVAT
+570 KKDVVVLDEAGMIAT
-585 DDTLKLMTYCQG
+585 GDTLKLMTYCQRIG
-597 VGAKLVMQGDSD
+597 CRLLVQGDTD

-639 NAGDLI
+639 NAGDLV
-645 TANSFYERDHQ
+645 TANSFYERDRQ
-656 GKVKDMRRGHR
+656 GRVKDMRRGHR
-667 SRQGTFDM
+667 SRQGALDM
-675 GTEILNNLKQRNC
+675 GAQILRNLKERNC

-709 KTPMDEKLVLAH
+709 PTPMDEKLVLAH
-721 TRSEVKALTTGIRT
+721 TRGEVTMLNMAIRK
-735 GLQKQ
+735 GLQEQ

-751 SIVKGQWED
+751 SIVKGKWED

-777 LGVINGTEGTVES
+777 FGVINGTEGTVES
-790 IRKDKSGGYD
+790 IRKDKAGGYD
-800 VVVRIEGSN
+800 LVVRIEASN
-809 PKENGRIVQFNTSE
+809 PKENGRLVRFNTSE

-829 RYAMTVHKAQGQGK
+829 RYAMTVHKSQGQGK
-843 SEVYHLATNMGML
+843 AEIYHLATNMGML

-878 DEMMERMAERL
+878 DDVMERMAERL

-919 ELLAGLKPQPQLPGM
+919 ELLAGLKPKPQVP
-934 HVKQREM
+934 VEKQKGPV
-941 RLTR
+941 LTL

>member
-7 IDARGYNKR
+7 IDARGRNKG

-26 TERLS
+26 TERLA
-31 IDSAVAYY
+31 IGSAVAYY
-39 AGSGPDPRQTL
+39 TGSGPDPRQTI

-62 EGRPVTREVMEKLG
+62 EGQPVTREVMELLG

-85 LCKNAGKEARLV
+85 LCKNAGEEPRLV
-97 IKTDRWGNV
+97 IKKDRWDNV

-157 ACAVAMRYIESKVE
+157 ACAVAMGYIESKVE
-171 TRRGEG
+171 TRREKG

-196 NRNVQC
+196 NRNVEP
-202 DLHTHHLAFGVS
+202 DLHTHHLVYGIS
-214 KGEDGRWGTF
+214 KGEDGKWGTF

-258 HEVDVMGR
+258 REVDVMGR

-283 LQAKTRRQEIL
+283 LQTKTRRQEIL
-294 DYVKEHPD
+294 DYVKEHPS

-329 QTFANIARERPDLVP
+329 QTFTNIAKERPDLVP
-344 TTQSLKQTQGQHL
+344 TTQFLKQTKGQHL

-362 DEVLQRM
+362 DEVLKRL

-380 LVRELGMEFAGQK
+380 LVKELGMEFAGQK
-393 NAEEI
+393 SAGEV
-398 LNMVKE
+398 LKMVEE
-404 FTEQDDLVRV
+404 FTEQDDVVRV

-420 EDDRGIRLARKHRE
+420 EDDRGNRLARKHRE

-456 ENETDLKLFRST
+456 ENETDLKLFRSA
-468 VDREIAAYEKRKGF
+468 VDREIAAYEKQKGF
-482 TLTEEQKAATGHLT
+482 TLTEEQKAAIGHLT

-526 EGKQLMGLAVSG
+526 EGKLLMGLAVGG
-538 KAAAK
+538 KAAKK

-558 FSQVRQGKVALT
+558 FCQVRQGKVALT

-639 NAGDLI
+639 NAADLT
-645 TANSFYERDHQ
+645 TANSFYERDQQ

-688 IDDFGTDKQAIKA
+688 IDDFGTEKQAIKA

-709 KTPMDEKLVLAH
+709 PTPMDEKLVLAH
-721 TRSEVKALTTGIRT
+721 TRSEAKALTTGIRE
-735 GLQKQ
+735 GLQEQ

-800 VVVRIEGSN
+800 LVVRIDASN
-809 PKENGRIVQFNTSE
+809 PKENGRVVRFNTSE

-829 RYAMTVHKAQGQGK
+829 RYAMTVHKSQGQGK
-843 SEVYHLATNMGML
+843 SEIYHLATNMGML

-878 DEMMERMAERL
+878 DEMMERMGERL

-919 ELLAGLKPQPQLPGM
+919 QLLAGLKPKPQAP
-934 HVKQREM
+934 VEKQKAIRQA
-941 RLTR
+941 L

>member
-7 IDARGYNKR
+7 IDARGHNKR

-31 IDSAVAYY
+31 IDGAVAYY
-39 AGSGPDPRQTL
+39 AGGGPDPRQTI
-50 NWGGSLAAELGL
+50 NWGGSLASDLGL
-62 EGRPVTREVMEKLG
+62 NGQPVTREVMELLG

-85 LCKNAGKEARLV
+85 LCKNAGKEPQLV

-106 RLDDDGKP
+106 RLDYDGKP

-139 FALADE
+139 FALANDQE
-145 REKLAILEAHRQ
+145 RLAILQAHRQ
-157 ACAVAMRYIESKVE
+157 ACAVAMHYIESMVE

-177 GKEVIGTQGLV
+177 GVDVIGTKGLV

-196 NRNVQC
+196 NRNVEP
-202 DLHTHHLAFGVS
+202 DLHTHHLVYGVS
-214 KGEDGRWGTF
+214 KGEDGKWGTF
-224 DAIEI
+224 DAIEL

-243 LYSAMKALGYGIQRE
+243 LYTAMKALGYIIHRE
-258 HEVDVMGR
+258 REVDVQGR

-283 LQAKTRRQEIL
+283 LQTKTRRQEIL
-294 DYVKEHPD
+294 DYVKEHPS

-329 QTFANIARERPDLVP
+329 QTFANIAQEKPGLVP
-344 TTQSLKQTQGQHL
+344 TTQSLKQTRGQHL

-362 DEVLQRM
+362 DEVLKRM

-393 NAEEI
+393 NAEEV
-398 LNMVKE
+398 LKMVKE
-404 FTEQDDLVRV
+404 FTQQDDLVRV
-414 KAEHLH
+414 NAEHLH
-420 EDDRGIRLARKHRE
+420 EDDRGNRLARKHRE
-434 DRFCAT
+434 DRFAAT

-445 EAEIIRRSKER
+445 EAEIVRRAKER
-456 ENETDLKLFRST
+456 EKETDLKLFRST
-468 VDREIAAYEKRKGF
+468 VDREVAAYEKRKGF
-482 TLTEEQKAATGHLT
+482 TLTDEQKAAIGHLT

-526 EGKQLMGLAVSG
+526 EGKQLMGLAVG
-538 KAAAK
+538 GRAAEK
-543 LEEESGMPC
+543 LELESGMPC
-552 MSVAKF
+552 MTVARF
-558 FSQVRQGKVALT
+558 FSQLRQGKVALT
-570 KRDVVVLDEAGMVAT
+570 KNDVVVLDEAGMVAT
-585 DDTLKLMTYCQG
+585 GDTLKLMTYCQK
-597 VGAKLVMQGDSD
+597 VGCKLILQGDGD

-624 MALGDT
+624 MALGDA

-639 NAGDLI
+639 NARDLI
-645 TANSFYERDHQ
+645 TANSFYERDRQ
-656 GKVKDMRRGHR
+656 GRVKDVRRGHR
-667 SRQGTFDM
+667 SRQGTLDM
-675 GTEILNNLKQRNC
+675 GAEILLNLEERNC

-709 KTPMDEKLVLAH
+709 PTPLSEKLVLGH
-721 TRSEVKALTTGIRT
+721 TRAEIKSLTAGIRK
-735 GLQKQ
+735 GMQDK
-740 GVLDKEEFTFR
+740 GELDKEEFTFR
-751 SIVKGQWED
+751 TIVKGTWED
-760 LTLSRRDRVMF
+760 LTVSRRDRVMF

-777 LGVINGTEGTVES
+777 LGVINGTEGTVET
-790 IRKDKSGGYD
+790 IRKDKAGGYD
-800 VVVRIEGSN
+800 LVVRIESTN
-809 PKENGRIVQFNTSE
+809 PKEEGRLVKFNTSE
-823 HNALAH
+823 HNALTH
-829 RYAMTVHKAQGQGK
+829 RWAMTVHKAQGQGK
-843 SEVYHLATNMGML
+843 AEIYHLATNLGML

-878 DEMMERMAERL
+878 DEVKERLAERL

-895 EMALSVG
+895 EMALSAG
-902 LSETQ
+902 LSESQ
-907 AAPVRNLVQDVE
+907 APPVRNLVQDVE
-919 ELLAGLKPQPQLPGM
+919 KLLAGLKPKPPM
-934 HVKQREM
+934 PVEKQKGPV
-941 RLTR
+941 LTR

>member
-1 MINCTR
+1 VINCTR

-62 EGRPVTREVMEKLG
+62 EGRPVTREVMEQLG

>member
-1 MINCTR
+1 VINCTR
-7 IDARGYNKR
+7 IDARGHNKR

-50 NWGGSLAAELGL
+50 NWGGSLAAELCL
-62 EGRPVTREVMEKLG
+62 EGQPVTREVMEKLG

-171 TRRGEG
+171 TRRGRA
-177 GKEVIGTQGLV
+177 GKDVIDTQGLV
-188 WTAADHVS
+188 WAAADHTS

-202 DLHTHHLAFGVS
+202 DLHTHHLVFGVS

-258 HEVDVMGR
+258 REVDVIGR

-283 LQAKTRRQEIL
+283 LQTKTRRQEIL
-294 DYVKEHPD
+294 DYVKEHPN

-398 LNMVKE
+398 LKMVKE

-420 EDDRGIRLARKHRE
+420 KDDRGTRLARKHRE

-482 TLTEEQKAATGHLT
+482 TLTEEQKAAIGHLT

-519 YKQCFEA
+519 YKQCFQA

-543 LEEESGMPC
+543 LEEESGMLC

-558 FSQVRQGKVALT
+558 FSQLRQGKVALT
-570 KRDVVVLDEAGMVAT
+570 KNVVVVLDEAGMVAT

-624 MALGDT
+624 IALGDT

-667 SRQGTFDM
+667 SRQGTLDM
-675 GTEILNNLKQRNC
+675 GAQTLRNLKERNC
-688 IDDFGTDKQAIKA
+688 IDDFGTEKQAIKA

-709 KTPMDEKLVLAH
+709 PTPMDEKLVLAH
-721 TRSEVKALTTGIRT
+721 TRSEVKALTTGIRK
-735 GLQKQ
+735 GLQEQ

-800 VVVRIEGSN
+800 LVVRIDSSN
-809 PKENGRIVQFNTSE
+809 PKEDGRILKFNTSE

-919 ELLAGLKPQPQLPGM
+919 ELLAGLKPQTQVPITNAER
-934 HVKQREM
+934 REM

>member
-1 MINCTR
+1 MINRTP
-7 IDARGYNKR
+7 INAKGQNSHSA
-16 NGNMFDYMLA
+16 NMFDYMLA
-26 TERLS
+26 TERLT

-50 NWGGSLAAELGL
+50 NWGGKLAAELGL
-62 EGRPVTREVMEKLG
+62 EGHPVTREVMEKLG

-85 LCKNAGKEARLV
+85 LCKNAGKEPQLV

-139 FALADE
+139 FALADD

-171 TRRGEG
+171 TRRGEAG
-177 GKEVIGTQGLV
+177 VDVIGTAGLV

-196 NRNVQC
+196 NRNVEP
-202 DLHTHHLAFGVS
+202 DLHTHHLVYGIS
-214 KGEDGRWGTF
+214 RGEDGRWGTY

-229 YRHRHAADH
+229 YRHTRAADH

-243 LYSAMKALGYGIQRE
+243 LYAAMKALGYGIQRE
-258 HEVDVMGR
+258 REVDVMGH

-271 LTTIAGI
+271 LTTVAGI

-283 LQAKTRRQEIL
+283 LKMKTRRQEIL
-294 DYVKEHPD
+294 DYVKEHPN

-329 QTFANIARERPDLVP
+329 QTLSNIAKEHPDLVP
-344 TTQSLKQTQGQHL
+344 TTQSLKKTKGQHL

-393 NAEEI
+393 NSEEI
-398 LNMVKE
+398 LQMAKE

-414 KAEHLH
+414 KAEYLH
-420 EDDRGIRLARKHRE
+420 KDDRGDTLARRHSE
-434 DRFCAT
+434 DRFSAT
-440 WMVEW
+440 WMVEL

-482 TLTEEQKAATGHLT
+482 TLTSEQRAAIGHLT
-496 HGTAGVGVMSGLAGT
+496 FDTAGVGVMSGLAGT

-526 EGKQLMGLAVSG
+526 EGRRLMGLAVG
-538 KAAAK
+538 GRAAEK
-543 LEEESGMPC
+543 LEYESGMPS
-552 MSVAKF
+552 MSVARF

-570 KRDVVVLDEAGMVAT
+570 KKDVVVLDEAGMVAT

-624 MALGDT
+624 MALGDK

-639 NAGDLI
+639 NADDLI
-645 TANSFYERDHQ
+645 TANSFYERDAE
-656 GKVKDMRRGHR
+656 GKVKNMRRGHR
-667 SRQGTFDM
+667 SRQGTFHM
-675 GTEILNNLKQRNC
+675 GEEILNNLKQRDC

-721 TRSEVKALTTGIRT
+721 TRSEVKALTTGIRK
-735 GLQKQ
+735 GLQEQ

-800 VVVRIEGSN
+800 LVVRIDSSN
-809 PKENGRIVQFNTSE
+809 PKENGRILKFNTSE

-878 DEMMERMAERL
+878 DNVMDRLAERL

-919 ELLAGLKPQPQLPGM
+919 ELLAGLKPQPRVPITNAEL
-934 HVKQREM
+934 REM

>member
-7 IDARGYNKR
+7 IDARGHNKH

-39 AGSGPDPRQTL
+39 VGSGPDPRQTL
-50 NWGGSLAAELGL
+50 NWGGSLAAELRL
-62 EGRPVTREVMEKLG
+62 EGQPVTREVMEKLG

-171 TRRGEG
+171 TRRGEAG
-177 GKEVIGTQGLV
+177 VDVIGTAGLV
-188 WTAADHVS
+188 WAAADHVS
-196 NRNVQC
+196 NRNVES

-243 LYSAMKALGYGIQRE
+243 LYSAMKALGYGVQRE
-258 HEVDVMGR
+258 REVDVMGH

-283 LQAKTRRQEIL
+283 LQTKTRRQEIL
-294 DYVKEHPD
+294 DYVKEHPN

-329 QTFANIARERPDLVP
+329 QTFANIAKERPDLVP

-393 NAEEI
+393 NANQI
-398 LNMVKE
+398 LQMVKE

-420 EDDRGIRLARKHRE
+420 EDDRGNRLARKHRE

-482 TLTEEQKAATGHLT
+482 TLTEEQKAAIGHLT

-558 FSQVRQGKVALT
+558 FSQLRQGKVALT
-570 KRDVVVLDEAGMVAT
+570 KNVVVVLDEAGMVAT

-624 MALGDT
+624 IALGDT

-667 SRQGTFDM
+667 SRQGTLDM
-675 GTEILNNLKQRNC
+675 GAQTLRNLKERNC
-688 IDDFGTDKQAIKA
+688 IDDFGTEKQAIKA

-709 KTPMDEKLVLAH
+709 PTPMDEKLVLAH
-721 TRSEVKALTTGIRT
+721 TRSEVKALTTGIRK
-735 GLQKQ
+735 GLQEQ
-740 GVLDKEEFTFR
+740 GVLDTEEFTFR

>member
-1 MINCTR
+1 M
-7 IDARGYNKR
+7 
-16 NGNMFDYMLA
+16 
-26 TERLS
+26 
-31 IDSAVAYY
+31 
-39 AGSGPDPRQTL
+39 
-50 NWGGSLAAELGL
+50 EL
-62 EGRPVTREVMEKLG
+62 LG

-85 LCKNAGKEARLV
+85 LCKNAGEEPRLV
-97 IKTDRWGNV
+97 IKKDRWDNV

-145 REKLAILEAHRQ
+145 REKLTILEAHRQ
-157 ACAVAMRYIESKVE
+157 ACAVAMGYIERKVE
-171 TRRGEG
+171 TRREKG

-188 WTAADHVS
+188 WTAADHTS

-202 DLHTHHLAFGVS
+202 DLHTHHLVFGVS
-214 KGEDGRWGTF
+214 KGEDGKWGTF

-243 LYSAMKALGYGIQRE
+243 LYSAMKALGYNIHRE
-258 HEVDVMGR
+258 REVDVQGR

-271 LTTIAGI
+271 LTSIAGI

-283 LQAKTRRQEIL
+283 LQTKTRRQEIL
-294 DYVKEHPD
+294 DYVKEHPS

-329 QTFANIARERPDLVP
+329 QTFANIAKERPDLVP
-344 TTQSLKQTQGQHL
+344 TTQSLKQTKGQHL

-362 DEVLQRM
+362 DEVLKRM

-393 NAEEI
+393 SAGEV
-398 LNMVKE
+398 LKMVEE
-404 FTEQDDLVRV
+404 FTQQDDLVRV

-420 EDDRGIRLARKHRE
+420 EDDRGDRLARKHRE

-482 TLTEEQKAATGHLT
+482 TLTEEQKAAIGHLT
-496 HGTAGVGVMSGLAGT
+496 YGTAGVGVMSGLAGT

-526 EGKQLMGLAVSG
+526 EGKQLIGLAVSG
-538 KAAAK
+538 RAAEK
-543 LEEESGMPC
+543 LEFESGMPS
-552 MSVAKF
+552 MSVARF
-558 FSQVRQGKVALT
+558 FSQVRQGKIALT
-570 KRDVVVLDEAGMVAT
+570 KKDVVVLDEAGMVAT
-585 DDTLKLMTYCQG
+585 GDTLKLMTYCQQIG
-597 VGAKLVMQGDSD
+597 CKLLLQGDTD

-645 TANSFYERDHQ
+645 TANSFYERDPQ
-656 GKVKDMRRGHR
+656 GRVKDMRRGHR
-667 SRQGTFDM
+667 SRQGTLDM
-675 GTEILNNLKQRNC
+675 RAQILRNLKERNC

-709 KTPMDEKLVLAH
+709 PTPMDEKLVLAH
-721 TRSEVKALTTGIRT
+721 TRGEVTTLNMAIRK
-735 GLQKQ
+735 GLQEQ

-751 SIVKGQWED
+751 SIVKGKWED

-790 IRKDKSGGYD
+790 IRKDKAGGYD
-800 VVVRIEGSN
+800 LVVRIEASN
-809 PKENGRIVQFNTSE
+809 PKENGRLVRFNSSE

-829 RYAMTVHKAQGQGK
+829 RYAMTVHKSQGQGK
-843 SEVYHLATNMGML
+843 AEIYHLATNMGML

-878 DEMMERMAERL
+878 DDVMERMAERL

-919 ELLAGLKPQPQLPGM
+919 ELLAGLKTKPQVP
-934 HVKQREM
+934 VEKQRGAM
-941 RLTR
+941 LTH

>member
-1 MINCTR
+1 
-7 IDARGYNKR
+7 
-16 NGNMFDYMLA
+16 MFDYMLA
-26 TERLS
+26 TERLA
-31 IDSAVAYY
+31 IGSAVAYY
-39 AGSGPDPRQTL
+39 TGSGPDPRQTI

-62 EGRPVTREVMEKLG
+62 EGQPVTREVMELLG

-85 LCKNAGKEARLV
+85 LCKNAGEEPRLV
-97 IKTDRWGNV
+97 IKKDRWDNV

-157 ACAVAMRYIESKVE
+157 ACAVAMGYIESKVE
-171 TRRGEG
+171 TRREKG

-196 NRNVQC
+196 NRNVEP
-202 DLHTHHLAFGVS
+202 DLHTHHLVYGIS
-214 KGEDGRWGTF
+214 KGEDGKWGTF

-258 HEVDVMGR
+258 REVDVMGR

-283 LQAKTRRQEIL
+283 LQTKTRRQEIL
-294 DYVKEHPD
+294 DYVKEHPS

-329 QTFANIARERPDLVP
+329 QTFTNIAKERPDLVP
-344 TTQSLKQTQGQHL
+344 TTQFLKQTKGQHL

-362 DEVLQRM
+362 DEVLKRL

-380 LVRELGMEFAGQK
+380 LVKELGMEFAGQK
-393 NAEEI
+393 SAGEV
-398 LNMVKE
+398 LKMVEE
-404 FTEQDDLVRV
+404 FTEQDDVVRV

-420 EDDRGIRLARKHRE
+420 EDDRGNRLARKHRE

-456 ENETDLKLFRST
+456 ENETDLKLFRSA
-468 VDREIAAYEKRKGF
+468 VDREIAAYEKQKGF
-482 TLTEEQKAATGHLT
+482 TLTEEQKAAIGHLT

-526 EGKQLMGLAVSG
+526 EGKLLMGLAVGG
-538 KAAAK
+538 KAAKK

-558 FSQVRQGKVALT
+558 FCQVRQGKVALT

-639 NAGDLI
+639 NAADLT
-645 TANSFYERDHQ
+645 TANSFYERDQQ

-688 IDDFGTDKQAIKA
+688 IDDFGTEKQAIKA

-709 KTPMDEKLVLAH
+709 PTPMDEKLVLAH
-721 TRSEVKALTTGIRT
+721 TRSEAKALTTGIRE
-735 GLQKQ
+735 GLQEQ

-800 VVVRIEGSN
+800 LVVRIDASN
-809 PKENGRIVQFNTSE
+809 PKENGRVVRFNTSE

-829 RYAMTVHKAQGQGK
+829 RYAMTVHKSQGQGK
-843 SEVYHLATNMGML
+843 SEIYHLATNMGML

-878 DEMMERMAERL
+878 DEMMERMGERL

-919 ELLAGLKPQPQLPGM
+919 QLLAGLKPKPQAP
-934 HVKQREM
+934 VEKQKAIRQA
-941 RLTR
+941 L

>member
-7 IDARGYNKR
+7 IDARGRNKG

-31 IDSAVAYY
+31 IDGVVAYY
-39 AGSGPDPRQTL
+39 AGSGPDPRETL

-62 EGRPVTREVMEKLG
+62 EGQPVTREVMELLG
-76 KGFSPTGRP
+76 KGFSPTGKP
-85 LCKNAGKEARLV
+85 LCKNAGEEPQLV

-127 LTISAPGDVSVA
+127 LTISAPGPVSVL
-139 FALADE
+139 FALAVGK
-145 REKLAILEAHRQ
+145 EKLEIMAAHHH
-157 ACAVAMRYIESKVE
+157 ACGKAMSVIESMVE
-171 TRRGEG
+171 TRRGKG

-196 NRNVQC
+196 NRNLEP
-202 DLHTHHLAFGVS
+202 DLHTHHLCFAIS
-214 KGEDGRWGTF
+214 KGDDGQWGTF

-229 YRHRHAADH
+229 YRHRHAADQ

-243 LYSAMKALGYGIQRE
+243 LYSELQKLGYNIHRE
-258 HEVDVMGR
+258 REVDVMGR

-271 LTTIAGI
+271 ITSIAGI
-278 DRELV
+278 ERELV
-283 LQAKTRRQEIL
+283 LQVKTRRQEIL
-294 DYVKEHPD
+294 DYVKEHPN

-329 QTFANIARERPDLVP
+329 QTFANIAKERPDLVP

-362 DEVLQRM
+362 DEVLKRL

-380 LVRELGMEFAGQK
+380 LVRELGMEFAGLK

-398 LNMVKE
+398 LQMVKE

-420 EDDRGIRLARKHRE
+420 KDDRGQRLARKHRE
-434 DRFCAT
+434 DRFAAT

-482 TLTEEQKAATGHLT
+482 TLTEEQKAAIGHLT
-496 HGTAGVGVMSGLAGT
+496 YGTAGVGVMSGLAGT

-526 EGKQLMGLAVSG
+526 EGKRLMGLAVGG
-538 KAAAK
+538 KAAKK

-570 KRDVVVLDEAGMVAT
+570 KRDVVVLDEAGMIAT
-585 DDTLKLMTYCQG
+585 GDTLKLMTYCQQIG
-597 VGAKLVMQGDSD
+597 CKLLVQGDSD
-609 QLQPIAAGNG
+609 QLQPISAGNG

-639 NAGDLI
+639 NAGDLV
-645 TANSFYERDHQ
+645 TANSFYERDRQ
-656 GKVKDMRRGHR
+656 GRVKDMRRGHR
-667 SRQGTFDM
+667 SRQGSLDM
-675 GTEILNNLKQRNC
+675 GAEIVKNLQKRNC

-709 KTPMDEKLVLAH
+709 PTPMDEKLVLAH
-721 TRSEVKALTTGIRT
+721 TRGEVTSLNMAIRK
-735 GLQKQ
+735 GLQEQ
-740 GVLDKEEFTFR
+740 GMLDKEEFTFR
-751 SIVKGQWED
+751 SIVKGKWED
-760 LTLSRRDRVMF
+760 LALSRRDRVMF

-790 IRKDKSGGYD
+790 IRKDKAGGYD
-800 VVVRIEGSN
+800 LVVRIEASN
-809 PKENGRIVQFNTSE
+809 PKENGRLVRFNTSE

-829 RYAMTVHKAQGQGK
+829 RYAMTVHKSQGQGK
-843 SEVYHLATNMGML
+843 AEIYHLATNMGML

-878 DEMMERMAERL
+878 DDVMERIAERL

-919 ELLAGLKPQPQLPGM
+919 ELLAGLKPKPQVP
-934 HVKQREM
+934 VEKQKGPVFT
-941 RLTR
+941 L

>member
-1 MINCTR
+1 
-7 IDARGYNKR
+7 
-16 NGNMFDYMLA
+16 MLA
-26 TERLS
+26 TERLA
-31 IDSAVAYY
+31 IGSAVAYY
-39 AGSGPDPRQTL
+39 TGSGPDPRQTI

-62 EGRPVTREVMEKLG
+62 EGQPVTREVMELLG

-85 LCKNAGKEARLV
+85 LCKNAGEEPRLV
-97 IKTDRWGNV
+97 IKKDRWDNV

-157 ACAVAMRYIESKVE
+157 ACAVAMGYIESKVE
-171 TRRGEG
+171 TRREKG

-196 NRNVQC
+196 NRNVEP
-202 DLHTHHLAFGVS
+202 DLHTHHLVYGIS
-214 KGEDGRWGTF
+214 KGEDGKWGTF

-258 HEVDVMGR
+258 REVDVMGR

-283 LQAKTRRQEIL
+283 LQTKTRRQEIL
-294 DYVKEHPD
+294 DYVKEHPS

-329 QTFANIARERPDLVP
+329 QTFTNIAKERPDLVP
-344 TTQSLKQTQGQHL
+344 TTQFLKQTKGQHL

-362 DEVLQRM
+362 DEVLKRL

-380 LVRELGMEFAGQK
+380 LVKELGMEFAGQK
-393 NAEEI
+393 SAGEV
-398 LNMVKE
+398 LKMVEE
-404 FTEQDDLVRV
+404 FTEQDDVVRV

-420 EDDRGIRLARKHRE
+420 EDDRGNRLARKHRE

-456 ENETDLKLFRST
+456 ENETDLKLFRSA
-468 VDREIAAYEKRKGF
+468 VDREIAAYEKQKGF
-482 TLTEEQKAATGHLT
+482 TLTEEQKAAIGHLT

-526 EGKQLMGLAVSG
+526 EGKLLMGLAVGG
-538 KAAAK
+538 KAAKK

-558 FSQVRQGKVALT
+558 FCQVRQGKVALT

-639 NAGDLI
+639 NAADLT
-645 TANSFYERDHQ
+645 TANSFYERDQQ

-688 IDDFGTDKQAIKA
+688 IDDFGTEKQAIKA

-709 KTPMDEKLVLAH
+709 PTPMDEKLVLAH
-721 TRSEVKALTTGIRT
+721 TRSEAKALTTGIRE
-735 GLQKQ
+735 GLQEQ

-800 VVVRIEGSN
+800 LVVRIDASN
-809 PKENGRIVQFNTSE
+809 PKENGRVVRFNTSE

-829 RYAMTVHKAQGQGK
+829 RYAMTVHKSQGQGK
-843 SEVYHLATNMGML
+843 SEIYHLATNMGML

-878 DEMMERMAERL
+878 DEMMERMGERL

-919 ELLAGLKPQPQLPGM
+919 QLLAGLKPKPQAP
-934 HVKQREM
+934 VEKQKAIRQA
-941 RLTR
+941 L

>member
-7 IDARGYNKR
+7 IDARGRNKG
-16 NGNMFDYMLA
+16 NGNMFDYLLA

-39 AGSGPDPRQTL
+39 AGGGPDPRQTI

-62 EGRPVTREVMEKLG
+62 EGQPVTREVMELLG
-76 KGFSPTGRP
+76 KGFSPTGKP
-85 LCKNAGKEARLV
+85 LCKNAGKEPRLV
-97 IKTDRWGNV
+97 IKKDRWGNV

-114 MEKWEGGHRVGFD
+114 MEKWGGGHRVGFD

-157 ACAVAMRYIESKVE
+157 ACGVAMRYIESKVE
-171 TRRGEG
+171 TRRGEA
-177 GKEVIGTQGLV
+177 GKDAMDIQGLV
-188 WTAADHVS
+188 WTAADHIS
-196 NRNVQC
+196 NRNVEP
-202 DLHTHHLAFGVS
+202 DLHTHHLVYGIT
-214 KGEDGRWGTF
+214 KGEDGGWCTY
-224 DAIEI
+224 DAKELF
-229 YRHRHAADH
+229 RHQQAADR

-243 LYSAMKALGYGIQRE
+243 LYATMKGLGYGIHRE
-258 HEVDVMGR
+258 REVDVMGR

-294 DYVKEHPD
+294 DYVKEHPN
-302 ASHDEAC
+302 ASHAEAC

-362 DEVLQRM
+362 DEVLKRM

-380 LVRELGMEFAGQK
+380 LVKELGMEFAGQK
-393 NAEEI
+393 SAREV
-398 LNMVKE
+398 LKMVEE

-420 EDDRGIRLARKHRE
+420 EDDRGNRLARKHRE

-482 TLTEEQKAATGHLT
+482 TLTEEQKAAIGHLT
-496 HGTAGVGVMSGLAGT
+496 YGTAGVGVMSGLAGT

-526 EGKQLMGLAVSG
+526 EGKQLMGLAVG
-538 KAAAK
+538 GRAAEK
-543 LEEESGMPC
+543 LELESGMPS
-552 MSVAKF
+552 MSVARF

-570 KRDVVVLDEAGMVAT
+570 KKDVVVLDEAGMVAT
-585 DDTLKLMTYCQG
+585 GDTLKLMTYCQS
-597 VGAKLVMQGDSD
+597 VGAKLIMQGDSD

-639 NAGDLI
+639 NVGDLI
-645 TANSFYERDHQ
+645 TANSFYERDRQ
-656 GKVKDMRRGHR
+656 GRVKDIRRGHR
-667 SRQGTFDM
+667 SRQGSLDM
-675 GTEILNNLKQRNC
+675 GAEILQNLQDRGC
-688 IDDFGTDKQAIKA
+688 IDDFGTDKQAVKA

-709 KTPMDEKLVLAH
+709 PTPMDEKLVLAH
-721 TRSEVKALTTGIRT
+721 TRGEVTTLNMAIRK
-735 GLQKQ
+735 GLQEQ
-740 GVLDKEEFTFR
+740 GVLDKEEVTFR

-777 LGVINGTEGTVES
+777 LGVINGTEGTVMD
-790 IRKDKSGGYD
+790 IRKDKAGGYD
-800 VVVRIEGSN
+800 LVVRIDASN
-809 PKENGRIVQFNTSE
+809 PKEDGRLVRFNTSE

-829 RYAMTVHKAQGQGK
+829 RYAMTVHKSQGQGK
-843 SEVYHLATNMGML
+843 AEIYHLATNMGML

-878 DEMMERMAERL
+878 DDVMERMAERL

-902 LSETQ
+902 LSENQ
-907 AAPVRNLVQDVE
+907 AAPVRNLVQNVE
-919 ELLAGLKPQPQLPGM
+919 ELLAGLKPKPQVP
-934 HVKQREM
+934 VQKQRGPV
-941 RLTR
+941 LTL

>member
-7 IDARGYNKR
+7 IDARGRNKG

-26 TERLS
+26 TERLA
-31 IDSAVAYY
+31 IGSAVAYY
-39 AGSGPDPRQTL
+39 VGSGPDPRQTI

-62 EGRPVTREVMEKLG
+62 EGQPVTREVMELLG

-85 LCKNAGKEARLV
+85 LCKNAGKEPRLV

-139 FALADE
+139 FALADD

-157 ACAVAMRYIESKVE
+157 ACAVAMGYIESKVE
-171 TRRGEG
+171 TRREKG

-196 NRNVQC
+196 NRNVEP
-202 DLHTHHLAFGVS
+202 DLHTHYLVYGIS
-214 KGEDGRWGTF
+214 KGEDGKWGTF

-258 HEVDVMGR
+258 REVDVMGR

-283 LQAKTRRQEIL
+283 LQTKTRRQEIL
-294 DYVKEHPD
+294 DYVKEHPS

-329 QTFANIARERPDLVP
+329 QTFANIAKERPDLVP
-344 TTQSLKQTQGQHL
+344 TTQSLKQTKGQHL

-362 DEVLQRM
+362 DEVLKRL

-380 LVRELGMEFAGQK
+380 LVKELGMEFAGQK
-393 NAEEI
+393 SAGEV
-398 LNMVKE
+398 LKMVEE

-420 EDDRGIRLARKHRE
+420 EDDRGNRLARKHRE

-468 VDREIAAYEKRKGF
+468 VDREIAAYEKQKGF
-482 TLTEEQKAATGHLT
+482 TLTEEQKAAIGHLT

-526 EGKQLMGLAVSG
+526 EGKLLMGLAVGG
-538 KAAAK
+538 KAAKK

-639 NAGDLI
+639 NAADLT
-645 TANSFYERDHQ
+645 TANSFYERDQQ

-667 SRQGTFDM
+667 SRQGTLEM
-675 GTEILNNLKQRNC
+675 GKEILNNLKQRDC

-709 KTPMDEKLVLAH
+709 KTPLDEKLVLAH
-721 TRSEVKALTTGIRT
+721 TRSEVKALTTGIRK
-735 GLQKQ
+735 GLQEQ

-790 IRKDKSGGYD
+790 VRKDKSGGYD
-800 VVVRIEGSN
+800 LVVRIDSSN
-809 PKENGRIVQFNTSE
+809 PKEDGRILKFNTSE

-829 RYAMTVHKAQGQGK
+829 RYAMTVHKSQGQGK
-843 SEVYHLATNMGML
+843 SEIYHLATNMGML

-878 DEMMERMAERL
+878 DNVMDRLAERL

-895 EMALSVG
+895 EMVLSVG
-902 LSETQ
+902 LSKTQ
-907 AAPVRNLVQDVE
+907 AVPVHNLVQDVE
-919 ELLAGLKPQPQLPGM
+919 ELLAGLKPKPQVP
-934 HVKQREM
+934 VEKQRGAM
-941 RLTR
+941 LTR

>member
-62 EGRPVTREVMEKLG
+62 EGRPVTREVMEQLG